1 MTVFKG
7 FLLLLK
13 REAKSVSLYL
23 VIFIAMAVMTQLSMG
38 DNQPTSTFKSMSTRI
53 AIEDKDQSDLSK
65 SLVNYL
71 EKTQSIK
78 RDLNISTPD
87 MIQENLYYS
96 NVYSV
101 IKIPKGFEKDYFD
114 KQTPLTLINKP
125 GFDSTYVTNQVDQFL
140 KSVKVL
146 HESGDTVAQAVQK
159 VQRYDSQKSRVT
171 LIAQNKSGGEMPYHN
186 YLFQYLPYILIS
198 MTSYS
203 LGIILIIYAEPDK
216 KRRMLCAP
224 VSYRSM
230 NLQLMLGAAVIGTGL
245 WLICGVALPTILSA
259 KTFLSDPNLPYYL
272 LNVGLMILVSLALSF
287 LVSKLIQRINIIS
300 SVTNV
305 LALGMSF
312 LCGVFVPLSVLSPTI
327 KKITQFL
334 PVYWYE
340 VTNELIGYQT
350 TFNASQKWELY
361 KGFGIQLLFVIA
373 LLSLGMLVGK
383 LREQKI

>member
-71 EKTQSIK
+71 EKTQSVK

-125 GFDSTYVTNQVDQFL
+125 GFDSTYVTSQVDQFL

-361 KGFGIQLLFVIA
+361 EGFGIQLLFVIA

>member
-71 EKTQSIK
+71 EKTQSVK

-125 GFDSTYVTNQVDQFL
+125 GFDSTYVTSQVDQFL

-216 KRRMLCAP
+216 KRRLLCAP

>member
-71 EKTQSIK
+71 EKTQSVK
-78 RDLNISTPD
+78 RDLNITTPD

-125 GFDSTYVTNQVDQFL
+125 GFDSTYVTSQVDQFL

>member
-71 EKTQSIK
+71 EKTQSVK

-350 TFNASQKWELY
+350 TFNASQNWELY

>member
-1 MTVFKG
+1 MTVYKG

-13 REAKSVSLYL
+13 RDAKSVSLYL
-23 VIFIAMAVMTQLSMG
+23 VIFIAIAVMTQLSMG

-53 AIEDKDQSDLSK
+53 AIEDKDQSELSK
-65 SLVNYL
+65 NLVNYL
-71 EKTQSIK
+71 EKTQSVK
-78 RDLNISTPD
+78 NDLTISTPD

-125 GFDSTYVTNQVDQFL
+125 GFDSTYVTSQVDQFL
-140 KSVKVL
+140 RSVKVI

-245 WLICGVALPTILSA
+245 WLTCGVALPIILSA
-259 KTFLSDPNLPYYL
+259 KAFLADPNLPYYL

-287 LVSKLIQRINIIS
+287 LMSKLIQRVNIIS

-305 LALGMSF
+305 LALGMGF
-312 LCGVFVPLSVLSPTI
+312 LYGVFVPLSVLSPAI

-350 TFNASQKWELY
+350 TFNASQKMALY

-373 LLSLGMLVGK
+373 LLSLGMLIGK

>member
-71 EKTQSIK
+71 EKTQSVK

-125 GFDSTYVTNQVDQFL
+125 GFDSTYVTSQVDQFL

>member
-71 EKTQSIK
+71 EKTQSVK

-125 GFDSTYVTNQVDQFL
+125 GFDSTYVTSQVDQFL

-159 VQRYDSQKSRVT
+159 VQRYDSRKSRVT

-230 NLQLMLGAAVIGTGL
+230 NLQLMLGAAGIGTGL

-327 KKITQFL
+327 KKITQLL

>member
-71 EKTQSIK
+71 EKTQSVK

>member
-53 AIEDKDQSDLSK
+53 AMEDKDQSDLSK

-71 EKTQSIK
+71 EKTQSVK

-125 GFDSTYVTNQVDQFL
+125 GFDSTYVTSQVDQFL

>member
-1 MTVFKG
+1 
-7 FLLLLK
+7 
-13 REAKSVSLYL
+13 
-23 VIFIAMAVMTQLSMG
+23 
-38 DNQPTSTFKSMSTRI
+38 
-53 AIEDKDQSDLSK
+53 
-65 SLVNYL
+65 
-71 EKTQSIK
+71 
-78 RDLNISTPD
+78 
-87 MIQENLYYS
+87 
-96 NVYSV
+96 
-101 IKIPKGFEKDYFD
+101 
-114 KQTPLTLINKP
+114 
-125 GFDSTYVTNQVDQFL
+125 
-140 KSVKVL
+140 
-146 HESGDTVAQAVQK
+146 
-159 VQRYDSQKSRVT
+159 
-171 LIAQNKSGGEMPYHN
+171 
-186 YLFQYLPYILIS
+186 

-259 KTFLSDPNLPYYL
+259 KIFLSDPNLPYYL

>member
-13 REAKSVSLYL
+13 RDAKSVSLYL
-23 VIFIAMAVMTQLSMG
+23 VIFIAIAVMTQLSMG
-38 DNQPTSTFKSMSTRI
+38 DNQSTSTFKSMSTRI
-53 AIEDKDQSDLSK
+53 AIEDKDQSELSK
-65 SLVNYL
+65 NLVNYL
-71 EKTQSIK
+71 EKTQSVK
-78 RDLNISTPD
+78 NDLTISTPD

-125 GFDSTYVTNQVDQFL
+125 GFDSTYVTSQVDQFL
-140 KSVKVL
+140 RSVKVI

-245 WLICGVALPTILSA
+245 WLTCGVALPIILSA
-259 KTFLSDPNLPYYL
+259 KAFLADPNLPYYL

-287 LVSKLIQRINIIS
+287 LMSKLIQRVNIIL

-305 LALGMSF
+305 LALGMGF
-312 LCGVFVPLSVLSPTI
+312 LCGVFVPLSVLSPAI
-327 KKITQFL
+327 KK
-334 PVYWYE
+334 
-340 VTNELIGYQT
+340 
-350 TFNASQKWELY
+350 
-361 KGFGIQLLFVIA
+361 
-373 LLSLGMLVGK
+373 
-383 LREQKI
+383 

>member
-71 EKTQSIK
+71 EKTQSVK

-125 GFDSTYVTNQVDQFL
+125 GFDSTYVTSQVYQFL

>member
-71 EKTQSIK
+71 EKTQSVK

-125 GFDSTYVTNQVDQFL
+125 GFDSTYVTSQVDQFL

-259 KTFLSDPNLPYYL
+259 KTFLSDPNLSYYL

-373 LLSLGMLVGK
+373 ESRHASWQVERAENLV
-383 LREQKI
+383 

>member
-23 VIFIAMAVMTQLSMG
+23 IIFIAMAIVVQFSIG
-38 DNQPTSTFKSMSTRI
+38 DNQPTAVFKSTVTRI
-53 AIEDKDQSDLSK
+53 AIEDQDHSALSK

-71 EKTQSIK
+71 EKTQSVK
-78 RDLNISTPD
+78 SDLDIRTPD
-87 MIQENLYYS
+87 KIQENLYYS

-101 IKIPKGFEKDYFD
+101 IKIPKGFETAYFD

-125 GFDSTYVTNQVDQFL
+125 GFEATYVTNQVNNFL
-140 KSVKVL
+140 TSVKIL
-146 HESGDTVAQAVQK
+146 HESGDTVTQAAQK
-159 VQRYDSQKSRVT
+159 VQGYDKQKSQVT
-171 LIAQNKSGGEMPYHN
+171 LIAKNKSGGEMPFHN

-198 MTSYS
+198 MTSYT
-203 LGIILIIYAEPDK
+203 LGIILVIYADPDK
-216 KRRMLCAP
+216 KRRLLGAP

-230 NLQLMLGAAVIGTGL
+230 NLQLLLGAGIIGAGL
-245 WLICGVALPTILSA
+245 WLICALVLPTILSA
-259 KTFLSDPNLPYYL
+259 KTFLADPNLPYYL
-272 LNVGLMILVSLALSF
+272 VNVALMILVSLALSY
-287 LVSKLIQRINIIS
+287 LMSKFIQRSNIIS

-305 LALGMSF
+305 IALGMSF
-312 LCGVFVPLSVLSPTI
+312 LCGVFVPLSMLSPAL
-327 KKITQFL
+327 KKFTQFL

-340 VTNELIGYQT
+340 ATNNLIGYQT
-350 TFNASQKWELY
+350 TFTTTQKLDLY

>member
-71 EKTQSIK
+71 EKTQSVK

-125 GFDSTYVTNQVDQFL
+125 GFDSTYVTCQVDQFL

>member
-1 MTVFKG
+1 M
-7 FLLLLK
+7 
-13 REAKSVSLYL
+13 
-23 VIFIAMAVMTQLSMG
+23 
-38 DNQPTSTFKSMSTRI
+38 
-53 AIEDKDQSDLSK
+53 
-65 SLVNYL
+65 
-71 EKTQSIK
+71 
-78 RDLNISTPD
+78 
-87 MIQENLYYS
+87 
-96 NVYSV
+96 
-101 IKIPKGFEKDYFD
+101 
-114 KQTPLTLINKP
+114 
-125 GFDSTYVTNQVDQFL
+125 
-140 KSVKVL
+140 
-146 HESGDTVAQAVQK
+146 AQAVQK

-259 KTFLSDPNLPYYL
+259 KIFLSDPNLPYYL

-373 LLSLGMLVGK
+373 ESRHASWQVERAENLV
-383 LREQKI
+383 

>member
-71 EKTQSIK
+71 EKTQSVK

-361 KGFGIQLLFVIA
+361 EGFGIQLLFVIA

>member
-71 EKTQSIK
+71 EKTQSVK

-125 GFDSTYVTNQVDQFL
+125 GFDSTYVTSQVDQFL

-146 HESGDTVAQAVQK
+146 YESGDTVAQAVQK

>member
-23 VIFIAMAVMTQLSMG
+23 IIFIAMAIVVQFSIG
-38 DNQPTSTFKSMSTRI
+38 DNQPTAVFKSTVTRI
-53 AIEDKDQSDLSK
+53 AIEDEDHSALSK
-65 SLVNYL
+65 SLVSYL
-71 EKTQSIK
+71 EKTQSVK
-78 RDLNISTPD
+78 SDLDIRTPD
-87 MIQENLYYS
+87 KIQENLYYS

-101 IKIPKGFEKDYFD
+101 IKIPKGFEKAYFD

-125 GFDSTYVTNQVDQFL
+125 GFDSTYVTNQVNNFL
-140 KSVKVL
+140 RSVKIL
-146 HESGDTVAQAVQK
+146 HDSGYAVTQAAQK
-159 VQRYDSQKSRVT
+159 VQGYNKQKSQVT
-171 LIAQNKSGGEMPYHN
+171 LIAKNKSGGEMPFHN

-198 MTSYS
+198 MTSYT
-203 LGIILIIYAEPDK
+203 LGIILVIYADPDK
-216 KRRMLCAP
+216 KRRLLGAP

-230 NLQLMLGAAVIGTGL
+230 NLQLLLGAGIIGAGL
-245 WLICGVALPTILSA
+245 WLICALVLPTILSA
-259 KTFLSDPNLPYYL
+259 KTFLADPNLPYYL
-272 LNVGLMILVSLALSF
+272 VNVALMILVSLALSY
-287 LVSKLIQRINIIS
+287 LMSKFIQRSNIIS

-312 LCGVFVPLSVLSPTI
+312 LCGVFVPLSMLSPGL
-327 KKITQFL
+327 KKFSQFL

-340 VTNELIGYQT
+340 VTNDLIGYQT
-350 TFNASQKWELY
+350 TFTATQKLDLY

>member
-13 REAKSVSLYL
+13 RESKSVSLYL
-23 VIFIAMAVMTQLSMG
+23 VIFIAMAIVVQFSMG
-38 DNQPTSTFKSMSTRI
+38 DNQPTAVFKSSETRI
-53 AIEDKDQSDLSK
+53 AIEDQDQSALSK
-65 SLVNYL
+65 SLVSYL
-71 EKTQSIK
+71 KQTQSVK
-78 RDLNISTPD
+78 SDLDISTPD
-87 MIQENLYYS
+87 RIQENLYYS

-101 IKIPKGFEKDYFD
+101 IKIPEGFEKAYFD

-125 GFDSTYVTNQVDQFL
+125 GFDSTYVTNQVNNFL
-140 KSVKVL
+140 KSVKIL
-146 HESGDTVAQAVQK
+146 HESGDSVAQAVQK
-159 VQRYDSQKSRVT
+159 VERYDNQKSKVT
-171 LIAQNKSGGEMPYHN
+171 LVAKNKSGGEMPFHN

-230 NLQLMLGAAVIGTGL
+230 NLQLMLGASIIGVGL
-245 WLICGVALPTILSA
+245 WLLCAIILPTLLSA
-259 KTFLSDPNLPYYL
+259 KSFLADPNLPYYL
-272 LNVGLMILVSLALSF
+272 VNVALMILVSLALSY
-287 LVSKLIQRINIIS
+287 LMSKFIQRANIIS

-305 LALGMSF
+305 LGLGMSF
-312 LCGVFVPLSVLSPTI
+312 LCGVFVPLSMLSPSI
-327 KKITQFL
+327 KKFTQFL

-340 VTNELIGYQT
+340 ETNGLIGYQT
-350 TFNASQKWELY
+350 TFTAAQKLDLY

>member
-71 EKTQSIK
+71 EKTQSVK

-125 GFDSTYVTNQVDQFL
+125 GFDSTYVTDQVDQFL

>member
-71 EKTQSIK
+71 EKTQSVK

-125 GFDSTYVTNQVDQFL
+125 GFDSTYVTSQVDQFL

-245 WLICGVALPTILSA
+245 WLICGVALPILSA

>member
-71 EKTQSIK
+71 EKTQSVK

-125 GFDSTYVTNQVDQFL
+125 GFDSTYVTSQVDQFL

-230 NLQLMLGAAVIGTGL
+230 NLQLMLGAAVTGTGL

>member
-13 REAKSVSLYL
+13 RDAKSVSLYL
-23 VIFIAMAVMTQLSMG
+23 VIFIAIAVMTQLSMG
-38 DNQPTSTFKSMSTRI
+38 DNQSTSTFKSMSTRI
-53 AIEDKDQSDLSK
+53 AIEDKDQSELSK
-65 SLVNYL
+65 NLVNYL
-71 EKTQSIK
+71 EKTQSVK
-78 RDLNISTPD
+78 NDLTISTPD

-125 GFDSTYVTNQVDQFL
+125 GFDSTYVTSQVDQFL
-140 KSVKVL
+140 RSVKVI

-245 WLICGVALPTILSA
+245 WLTCGVALPIILSA
-259 KTFLSDPNLPYYL
+259 KAFLADPNLPYYL

-287 LVSKLIQRINIIS
+287 LMSKLIQRVNIIL

-305 LALGMSF
+305 LALGMGF
-312 LCGVFVPLSVLSPTI
+312 LCGVFVPLSVLSPAI

-350 TFNASQKWELY
+350 TFNASQKMALY

-373 LLSLGMLVGK
+373 LLSLGMLIGK

>member
-13 REAKSVSLYL
+13 RDAKSVSLYL
-23 VIFIAMAVMTQLSMG
+23 IIFIAMAVLTQLSMG
-38 DNQPTSTFKSMSTRI
+38 DNQPTAVFKSTTTRI
-53 AIEDKDQSDLSK
+53 AIEDQDQSALSK
-65 SLVNYL
+65 SLVSYL
-71 EKTQSIK
+71 NKTQSVK
-78 RDLNISTPD
+78 HDLDISTPD
-87 MIQENLYYS
+87 KIQENLYYD

-101 IKIPKGFEKDYFD
+101 IKIPKGFEKEYFD

-125 GFDSTYVTNQVDQFL
+125 GFDGAYVTNQVDQFL
-140 KSVKVL
+140 RRVRVL

-159 VQRYDSQKSRVT
+159 VQHYDSQKSQVT
-171 LIAQNKSGGEMPYHN
+171 LIAQNKSGGEMPFHS
-186 YLFQYLPYILIS
+186 YLFRYMPYILIS
-198 MTSYS
+198 MISYS
-203 LGIILIIYAEPDK
+203 LGMILLIYADPDK

-224 VSYRSM
+224 VSYRAM
-230 NLQLMLGAAVIGTGL
+230 NLQLMLGAAVIGSGL
-245 WLICGVALPTILSA
+245 WLICGVALPLTMSGKA
-259 KTFLSDPNLPYYL
+259 FLADPNLPYYL

-287 LVSKLIQRINIIS
+287 LMSKFIQRGDIIS

-305 LALGMSF
+305 LGLGMSF
-312 LCGVFVPLSVLSPTI
+312 LCGVFVPLSMLSPAI

-340 VTNELIGYQT
+340 VTNDLIGYQS
-350 TFNASQKWELY
+350 TFNATQKLELY

-373 LLSLGMLVGK
+373 LLSVGMLIGK

>member
-71 EKTQSIK
+71 EKTQSVK

-125 GFDSTYVTNQVDQFL
+125 GFDSTYVTSQVDQFL

-327 KKITQFL
+327 KK
-334 PVYWYE
+334 
-340 VTNELIGYQT
+340 
-350 TFNASQKWELY
+350 
-361 KGFGIQLLFVIA
+361 
-373 LLSLGMLVGK
+373 
-383 LREQKI
+383 